1 VIEELAVAEMF
12 AFISVAENPFIFSDY
27 MCDRL

>member
-1 VIEELAVAEMF
+1 MVKVLAVAEMF